1 MAYFVIDESRLY
13 LDERLMMEEKLGT
26 SKRERILSAAISVL
40 AERGFH
46 RTKIKDIAQEAGVA
60 DGTIY
65 LYFKNKDHLL
75 IDLFEEVMSRALN
88 LFEEALKD
96 KERAD
101 QQLEAFLLT
110 HLRIVEL
117 EPEVAQIISVVLRQS
132 ETFIGE
138 YKNPFFS
145 EYLNIIAK
153 ILKQGMETGVF
164 RADISIP
171 IISRAIFGAMD
182 ELALAWLLS
191 NKREDEVLEMA
202 AQDVVTLLL
211 DGLQIQSSE

>member
-1 MAYFVIDESRLY
+1 MAEKIDEKLE
-13 LDERLMMEEKLGT
+13 DKLGT
-26 SKRERILSAAISVL
+26 GKRERILRAAISVL

-46 RTKIKDIAQEAGVA
+46 RTKIRDIAQKAQIA

-88 LFEEALKD
+88 LFEKALEGKTQ
-96 KERAD
+96 AD
-101 QQLEAFLLT
+101 EQLRAFLLT
-110 HLRIVEL
+110 HLRVVQL

-145 EYLNIIAK
+145 EYLKLIAN
-153 ILKQGMETGVF
+153 ILKNGMESGLF
-164 RADISIP
+164 RKDISIP
-171 IISRAIFGAMD
+171 LISRAIFGAMD

-191 NKREDEVLEMA
+191 KERDAQVLERA
-202 AQDVVTLLL
+202 AHDVVSLLL
-211 DGLQIQSSE
+211 DGLRV